1 MAVVRGRWS
10 LPNHHPRW
18 ATERKPR
25 SIFVVCQFLSCA
37 GPPLLMGRW
46 CSVWI
51 AGTNVVGPLPGAV
64 GRRPITITI
73 HGGATERKPVQAIR
87 PSLVLVDC
95 ARVFNTVGIYLSYLL
110 YFSCIVHVLY
120 TYVCTVVVYTV
131 VSLHVINYM
140 CPGAGTVGCTGGA
153 WYRCQAVLFVVCV
166 LFMSVHLCRT
176 K

>member
-1 MAVVRGRWS
+1 MGNREEAPFDFCRV
-10 LPNHHPRW
+10 P
-18 ATERKPR
+18 
-25 SIFVVCQFLSCA
+25 IFVVCGASFINGALVFS
-37 GPPLLMGRW
+37 LDR
-46 CSVWI
+46 S
-51 AGTNVVGPLPGAV
+51 GTNVVGPLPGAV

-87 PSLVLVDC
+87 PPLVLVDC